1 MRMTVILAT
10 IVALAV
16 GLALPCQAADLG
28 DLLLGR
34 VAPLTKKAGDLDE
47 TWTRFTPVGPS
58 DSPWAEIYA
67 MMSSQQGIVCYT
79 KGVTVVAGG
88 ETYLIAYSRPPGVSS
103 RAALIGGGPAAAPP
117 EPLTA
122 DTELTLSLLHLRTL
136 GSLTDVRPFDLAEEV
151 ATQAEVA
158 ERAVRMQS
166 LSNLKNLA
174 LAVQMFLADNN
185 DVMPDLST
193 TEAMHSA
200 LTEYVRNDD
209 VFTDPRT
216 GEPYG
221 VNTAMSEKRLVEVAD
236 VVATAV
242 FYEQVASSDATRG
255 VAFLDGH
262 AGRISDREWQEV
274 KRESGIE

>member
-1 MRMTVILAT
+1 MRTTLMLAA
-10 IVALAV
+10 IAALAV
-16 GLALPCQAADLG
+16 GLAPPCQAAELG

-34 VAPLTKKAGDLDE
+34 VAPLTKKASDLDQ

-67 MMSSQQGIVCYT
+67 MMSSQQGIVYYT

-88 ETYLIAYSRPPGVSS
+88 ETYLIAYGRPPGVSS
-103 RAALIGGGPAAAPP
+103 RAALMGGGPEAAAP
-117 EPLTA
+117 EPLTV

-136 GSLTDVRPFDLAEEV
+136 GSLTDVRPFDFAKEV
-151 ATQAEVA
+151 ATQEEVA
-158 ERAVRMQS
+158 ERAVSMQS
-166 LSNLKNLA
+166 LSNLKYLT

-193 TEAMHSA
+193 TEAMQSA
-200 LTEYVRNDD
+200 LTVYVRNDD

-221 VNTAMSEKRLVEVAD
+221 VNTALSEKRLATVQDPVR
-236 VVATAV
+236 TAV
-242 FYEQVASSDATRG
+242 FYEETPASDGRRA

-262 AGRISDREWQEV
+262 AARISDREWQEV